1 MTNMAKLQNKSIYGY
16 SSLRIIIFIMISA
29 VFSNSMIAQEDNSDS
44 LFSAKLMED
53 NLMLFNQVDSLESI
67 IKGLNTRNYLL
78 RMQIDSLTETMNEFN
93 QKSVD
98 SKSAVDSLTIQII
111 GLQRN
116 LLSNKQEILK
126 LNSAL
131 ENQSQVLRDKEFKL
145 AKTEL
150 ELKEIKSDSEISKV
164 KLEGKLDVHSTK
176 LEGKDKEIAYL
187 KKSIE
192 EKDLIIKEK
201 TNELSSFY
209 KEKDHSLQIIDSLA
223 RALNQKELDYIKV
236 SERLKI
242 IESQYNDIMARQ
254 AAASNKKKKIRFIQ
268 GVGLKTY
275 RTPDWQLAPES
286 AISTN
291 VYVISNKNAGK
302 MDFDY
307 ITGISLSL
315 YDLTK
320 EDSKFTYDAGL
331 FVGFGGQNLFKNFY
345 IGPSFKVFDFFHVN
359 LGANIAEYQQLKT
372 GFAEGDP
379 LPVGYSISN
388 ITVKEW
394 KTNFYLGFT
403 VDFELLS
410 NIPKKL

>member
-1 MTNMAKLQNKSIYGY
+1 MNMAKLQNKSIIGY
-16 SSLRIIIFIMISA
+16 LALRIIIFIMISA
-29 VFSNSMIAQEDNSDS
+29 VFSTSLLAQEDNSDS

-53 NLMLFNQVDSLESI
+53 NLSLFNQVDSLEGI
-67 IKGLNTRNYLL
+67 ISGLNARNYLL
-78 RMQIDSLTETMNEFN
+78 RMQIDSLSEIMNEFN

-116 LLSNKQEILK
+116 LLANKQEILK
-126 LNSAL
+126 LNSEL
-131 ENQSQVLRDKEFKL
+131 ENQSQTLRDREFKL

-209 KEKDHSLQIIDSLA
+209 KEKDQSLQIIDSLA

-254 AAASNKKKKIRFIQ
+254 AAAANKKKKIRFIQ

-286 AISTN
+286 ASSTN

-315 YDLTK
+315 YDLTQ

-372 GFAEGDP
+372 GFVEGDP

>member
-1 MTNMAKLQNKSIYGY
+1 MVKQQRFRAARSNRLSSFLLIALLLTGSIQ
-16 SSLRIIIFIMISA
+16 LC
-29 VFSNSMIAQEDNSDS
+29 AQEYNSDS
-44 LFSAKLMED
+44 IFSAKLMED
-53 NLMLFNQVDSLESI
+53 NLALFNQVDSLESVI
-67 IKGLNTRNYLL
+67 SGLQRKNILL
-78 RMQIDSLTETMNEFN
+78 ESQIDSITKQLTLVN
-93 QKSVD
+93 QQEVMSEDKT
-98 SKSAVDSLTIQII
+98 DSLSLQIL
-111 GLQRN
+111 GMQQE
-116 LLSNKQEILK
+116 LLANKQEMLQ
-126 LNSAL
+126 LNTL
-131 ENQSQVLRDKEFKL
+131 IENQSQQLRDKEFQL
-145 AKTEL
+145 AKAIL
-150 ELKEIKSDSEISKV
+150 ELKEIKNASELNKV
-164 KLEGKLDVHSTK
+164 KLEGKLDVHNTK
-176 LEGKDKEIAYL
+176 IEGKDKEIAYL
-187 KKSIE
+187 KRSIE

-201 TNELSSFY
+201 TEELSTFY
-209 KEKDHSLQIIDSLA
+209 KDKSNSLAIIDSLS

-242 IESQYNDIMARQ
+242 IESQYNEMQAKQ
-254 AAASNKKKKIRFIQ
+254 AAATNRKKKIRFIQ
-268 GVGLKTY
+268 GVGLKSY

-286 AISTN
+286 ANSTS

-307 ITGISLSL
+307 ITGISLSI

-359 LGANIAEYQQLKT
+359 IGANIAEYQQLKT
-372 GFAEGDP
+372 GFKEGDP

-394 KTNFYLGFT
+394 KTNLYLGFT

>member
-1 MTNMAKLQNKSIYGY
+1 MVKQQRFRTSRSNRLSSFLLFVLLLTGSIQLY
-16 SSLRIIIFIMISA
+16 
-29 VFSNSMIAQEDNSDS
+29 AQEYNSDS
-44 LFSAKLMED
+44 IFSAKLMED
-53 NLMLFNQVDSLESI
+53 NLVLFNQVDSLESVI
-67 IKGLNTRNYLL
+67 TGLKRKNVLL
-78 RMQIDSLTETMNEFN
+78 ESQIDSIMKQLTLVN
-93 QKSVD
+93 QQEVKSED
-98 SKSAVDSLTIQII
+98 KTDSLSLQIL
-111 GLQRN
+111 GMQQEMLA
-116 LLSNKQEILK
+116 NKQEMLQ
-126 LNSAL
+126 LNTL
-131 ENQSQVLRDKEFKL
+131 IENQSQQLRDKEFQL
-145 AKTEL
+145 AKAIL
-150 ELKEIKSDSEISKV
+150 ELKEIKSASELNKV
-164 KLEGKLDVHSTK
+164 KLEGKLDVHNTK
-176 LEGKDKEIAYL
+176 IEGKDKEIAYL
-187 KKSIE
+187 KRSIE

-201 TNELSSFY
+201 TEELSTFY
-209 KEKDHSLQIIDSLA
+209 KDKSNSLAIIDSLS

-242 IESQYNDIMARQ
+242 IESQYNEMQAKQ
-254 AAASNKKKKIRFIQ
+254 AAATNRKKKIRFIQ
-268 GVGLKTY
+268 GVGLKSY

-286 AISTN
+286 ASSTS

-307 ITGISLSL
+307 ITGISLSI

-359 LGANIAEYQQLKT
+359 IGANIAEYQQLKT
-372 GFAEGDP
+372 GFKEGDP

-394 KTNFYLGFT
+394 KTNLYLGFT

>member
-1 MTNMAKLQNKSIYGY
+1 MAKLQNKSIIGY
-16 SSLRIIIFIMISA
+16 LALRIIIFIMISA
-29 VFSNSMIAQEDNSDS
+29 VFSTSLLAQEDNSDS

-53 NLMLFNQVDSLESI
+53 NLSLFNQVDSLEGI
-67 IKGLNTRNYLL
+67 ISGLNARNYLL
-78 RMQIDSLTETMNEFN
+78 RMQIDSLSEIMNEFN

-116 LLSNKQEILK
+116 LLANKQEILK
-126 LNSAL
+126 LNSEL
-131 ENQSQVLRDKEFKL
+131 ENQSQTLRDREFKL

-209 KEKDHSLQIIDSLA
+209 KEKDQSLQIIDSLA

-254 AAASNKKKKIRFIQ
+254 AAAANKKKKIRFIQ

-286 AISTN
+286 ASSTN

-315 YDLTK
+315 YDLTQ

-372 GFAEGDP
+372 GFVEGDP

>member
-1 MTNMAKLQNKSIYGY
+1 
-16 SSLRIIIFIMISA
+16 
-29 VFSNSMIAQEDNSDS
+29 
-44 LFSAKLMED
+44 MED
-53 NLMLFNQVDSLESI
+53 NLVLFNQVDSLESVI
-67 IKGLNTRNYLL
+67 TGLKRKNVLL
-78 RMQIDSLTETMNEFN
+78 ESQIDSIMKQLTLVN
-93 QKSVD
+93 QQEVKSED
-98 SKSAVDSLTIQII
+98 KTDSLSLQIL
-111 GLQRN
+111 GMQQEMLA
-116 LLSNKQEILK
+116 NKQEMLQ
-126 LNSAL
+126 LNTL
-131 ENQSQVLRDKEFKL
+131 IENQSQQLRDKEFQL
-145 AKTEL
+145 AKAIL
-150 ELKEIKSDSEISKV
+150 ELKEIKSASELNKV
-164 KLEGKLDVHSTK
+164 KLEGKLDVHNTK
-176 LEGKDKEIAYL
+176 IEGKDKEIAYL
-187 KKSIE
+187 KRSIE

-201 TNELSSFY
+201 TEELSTFY
-209 KEKDHSLQIIDSLA
+209 KDKSNSLAIIDSLS

-242 IESQYNDIMARQ
+242 IESQYNEMQAKQ
-254 AAASNKKKKIRFIQ
+254 AAATNRKKKIRFIQ
-268 GVGLKTY
+268 GVGLKSY

-286 AISTN
+286 ASSTS

-307 ITGISLSL
+307 ITGISLSI

-359 LGANIAEYQQLKT
+359 IGANIAEYQQLKT
-372 GFAEGDP
+372 GFKEGDP

-394 KTNFYLGFT
+394 KTNLYLGFT

>member
-1 MTNMAKLQNKSIYGY
+1 MVKQQRFRAARSNRLSSFLLIALLLTGSIQ
-16 SSLRIIIFIMISA
+16 LC
-29 VFSNSMIAQEDNSDS
+29 AQEYNSDS
-44 LFSAKLMED
+44 IFSAKLMED
-53 NLMLFNQVDSLESI
+53 NLALFNQVDSLESVI
-67 IKGLNTRNYLL
+67 SGLQRKNILL
-78 RMQIDSLTETMNEFN
+78 ESQIDSITKQLTLVN
-93 QKSVD
+93 QQEVMSEDKT
-98 SKSAVDSLTIQII
+98 DSLSLQIL
-111 GLQRN
+111 GMQQE
-116 LLSNKQEILK
+116 LLANKQEMLQ
-126 LNSAL
+126 LNTL
-131 ENQSQVLRDKEFKL
+131 IENQSQQLRDKEFQL
-145 AKTEL
+145 AKAIL
-150 ELKEIKSDSEISKV
+150 ELKEIKSASELNKV
-164 KLEGKLDVHSTK
+164 KLEGKLDVHNTK
-176 LEGKDKEIAYL
+176 IEGKDKEIAYL
-187 KKSIE
+187 KRSIE

-201 TNELSSFY
+201 TEELSTFY
-209 KEKDHSLQIIDSLA
+209 KDKSNSLAIIDSLS

-242 IESQYNDIMARQ
+242 IESQYNEMQAKQ
-254 AAASNKKKKIRFIQ
+254 AAATNRKKKIRFIQ
-268 GVGLKTY
+268 GVGLKSY

-286 AISTN
+286 ANSTS

-307 ITGISLSL
+307 ITGISLSI

-359 LGANIAEYQQLKT
+359 IGANIAEYQQLKT
-372 GFAEGDP
+372 GFKEGDP

-394 KTNFYLGFT
+394 KTNLYLGFT

>member
-1 MTNMAKLQNKSIYGY
+1 MVKQQRFRAARSNRLSSFLLIALLLTGSIQ
-16 SSLRIIIFIMISA
+16 LC
-29 VFSNSMIAQEDNSDS
+29 AQEYNSDS
-44 LFSAKLMED
+44 IFSAKLMED
-53 NLMLFNQVDSLESI
+53 NLALFNQVDSLESVI
-67 IKGLNTRNYLL
+67 SGLQRKNILL
-78 RMQIDSLTETMNEFN
+78 ESQIDSISKQLTLVN
-93 QKSVD
+93 QQEVMSEDKT
-98 SKSAVDSLTIQII
+98 DSLSLQIL
-111 GLQRN
+111 GMQQE
-116 LLSNKQEILK
+116 LLANKQEMLQ
-126 LNSAL
+126 LNTL
-131 ENQSQVLRDKEFKL
+131 IENQSQQLRDKEFQL
-145 AKTEL
+145 AKAIL
-150 ELKEIKSDSEISKV
+150 ELKEIKSASELNKV
-164 KLEGKLDVHSTK
+164 KLEGKLDVHNTK
-176 LEGKDKEIAYL
+176 IEGKDKEIAYL
-187 KKSIE
+187 KRSIE

-201 TNELSSFY
+201 TEELSTFY
-209 KEKDHSLQIIDSLA
+209 KDKSNSLAIIDSLS

-242 IESQYNDIMARQ
+242 IESQYNEMQAKQ
-254 AAASNKKKKIRFIQ
+254 AAATNRKKKIRFIQ
-268 GVGLKTY
+268 GVGLKSY

-286 AISTN
+286 ANSTS

-307 ITGISLSL
+307 ITGISLSI

-359 LGANIAEYQQLKT
+359 IGANIAEYQQLKT
-372 GFAEGDP
+372 GFKEGDP

-394 KTNFYLGFT
+394 KTNLYLGFT

>member
-1 MTNMAKLQNKSIYGY
+1 MVKQQRFRAARSNRLSSFLLIALLLTGSIQ
-16 SSLRIIIFIMISA
+16 LC
-29 VFSNSMIAQEDNSDS
+29 AQEYNSDS
-44 LFSAKLMED
+44 IFSAKLMED
-53 NLMLFNQVDSLESI
+53 NLALFNQVDSLESVI
-67 IKGLNTRNYLL
+67 SGLQRKNILL
-78 RMQIDSLTETMNEFN
+78 ESQIDSITKQLTLVN
-93 QKSVD
+93 QQEVMSEDKT
-98 SKSAVDSLTIQII
+98 DSLSLQIL
-111 GLQRN
+111 GMQQE
-116 LLSNKQEILK
+116 LLANKQEMLQ
-126 LNSAL
+126 LNTMI
-131 ENQSQVLRDKEFKL
+131 ENQSQQLRDKEFQL
-145 AKTEL
+145 AKAIL
-150 ELKEIKSDSEISKV
+150 ELKEIKSASELNKV
-164 KLEGKLDVHSTK
+164 KLEGKLDVHNTK
-176 LEGKDKEIAYL
+176 IEGKDKEIAYL
-187 KKSIE
+187 KRSIE
-192 EKDLIIKEK
+192 EKDLIIREK
-201 TNELSSFY
+201 TEELSTFY
-209 KEKDHSLQIIDSLA
+209 KDKSNSLAIIDSLS

-242 IESQYNDIMARQ
+242 IESQYNEMQAKQ
-254 AAASNKKKKIRFIQ
+254 AAATNRKKKIRFIQ
-268 GVGLKTY
+268 GVGLKSY

-286 AISTN
+286 ANSTS

-307 ITGISLSL
+307 ITGISLSI

-359 LGANIAEYQQLKT
+359 IGANIAEYQQLKT
-372 GFAEGDP
+372 GFKEGDP

-394 KTNFYLGFT
+394 KTNLYLGFT